1 MGARSPK
8 NSHMIWALVGILLGI
23 VVGLGVDITIPV
35 AYTKFSAVTLIGV
48 LDALFGAVRAEVT
61 QDQYNAVIFI
71 SGLFFN
77 IILALV
83 ITYLGDKLG
92 LDLYLA
98 ATVVFTFRIFSNVGI
113 TRRALLQRWLEKRR
127 KVQEENISVTL

>member
-1 MGARSPK
+1 
-8 NSHMIWALVGILLGI
+8 MIWAFLGILIGLLLGLGI
-23 VVGLGVDITIPV
+23 NITIPV
-35 AYTKFSAVTLIGV
+35 IYTKFSAVILIGI
-48 LDALFGAVRAEVT
+48 LDALFGAIRAEIT
-61 QDQYNAVIFI
+61 KDQYNATIFI

-113 TRRALLQRWLEKRR
+113 TRRAILQRWLENHK
-127 KVQEENISVTL
+127 KVKEETNQITL

>member
-1 MGARSPK
+1 MV
-8 NSHMIWALVGILLGI
+8 WALLGILIGILLG
-23 VVGLGVDITIPV
+23 LGVDYTIPF
-35 AYTKFSAVTLIGV
+35 AYTKFTAVVLVGI
-48 LDALFGAVRAEVT
+48 LDALFGAIRAEVT
-61 QDQYNAVIFI
+61 KDQYDAMIFI

-77 IILALV
+77 IVLALV

-113 TRRALLQRWLEKRR
+113 TRRALLTRLLEKRR
-127 KVQEENISVTL
+127 KVKEENSIVSL